1 MPCRSSIISRIA
13 WPGFHAVFWF
23 TPRKRAI
30 TTEEM
35 PLEEV
40 STRNIAAIQIR
51 RSSFVAWSGVL
62 VVTVN
67 WLRHSLSTH

>member
-1 MPCRSSIISRIA
+1 MRD
-13 WPGFHAVFWF
+13 
-23 TPRKRAI
+23 I

-40 STRNIAAIQIR
+40 STRNIAAIQVR
-51 RSSFVAWSGVL
+51 RSGFVAWSGVL
-62 VVTVN
+62 VVAVN